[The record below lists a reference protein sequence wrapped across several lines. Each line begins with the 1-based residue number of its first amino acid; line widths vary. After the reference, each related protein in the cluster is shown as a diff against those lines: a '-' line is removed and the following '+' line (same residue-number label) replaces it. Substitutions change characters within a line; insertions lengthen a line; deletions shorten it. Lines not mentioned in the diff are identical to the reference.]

1 MAFEDR
7 VVEFPGRIQLT
18 PVIDDDTGDPIEGLY
33 DMTRAE
39 GDVTTEGT
47 PLNAAN
53 LNAEMAASARTA
65 AGAIVGSITVDNSN
79 NVHFKNLQSGTAKA
93 VFTAAKQ
100 TVAVQVTFSKAFS
113 KAPRVVA
120 TPITSVPAVVSV
132 SVASITTTG
141 FTAYVYRTTK
151 VDTVIHWL
159 AFV

>member
-7 VVEFPGRIQLT
+7 VVEFPGRVLLT
-18 PVIDDDTGDPIEGLY
+18 PVIDADTDEPIENTF

-53 LNAEMAASARTA
+53 LNAEMALAARTA
-65 AGAIVGSITVDNSN
+65 AGAIVGSITVDNRN
-79 NVHFKNLQSGTAKA
+79 NVHFQNLQSGTAKA
-93 VFTAAKQ
+93 VPSAVKQ
-100 TVAVQVTFSKAFS
+100 TVAVQVTFPKAFT

-132 SVASITTTG
+132 GVASITTTG